1 MSDTIFYKLK
11 IKKTRTPMEVFG
23 KMIKKIKP
31 RGATKRWTYTINEE
45 ETCMVVDFGDDES
58 ESFVVDFS
66 NKVAEGFCKVGFPL
80 EGEIF
85 EEEKT
90 SEFKALV
97 NLIYCARTSL
107 SEMEISDDYGL
118 AQDYLESKFIKIKM
132 LELSPEQTDRI
143 RKLYDSGKKTPRD
156 IMTAILMQELN
167 IPESEDPLK
176 YVWKGCVTG
185 YDLKGKF
192 DMINFVDTYL
202 YKTAAYKKTP
212 IPQYDSVDYYN
223 PSSLYFAVYA
233 FCLAVQAVC
242 NYESEQFEHRKVVCY
257 PFGSSHLQVLR
268 LYWSK
273 YMPDYE
279 KLTDDYEKCILAY
292 RFIVSVYEFCN
303 FSKIIC

>member
-167 IPESEDPLK
+167 IPENEDPLK
-176 YVWKGCVTG
+176 YVWRDCVSCWGNEKT
-185 YDLKGKF
+185 
-192 DMINFVDTYL
+192 DMINLVDTCL
-202 YKTAAYKKTP
+202 YKTAAYKGIP
-212 IPQYDSVDYYN
+212 ISQIDLVYYYN
-223 PSSLYFAVYA
+223 PCSLYFAVFG
-233 FCLAVQAVC
+233 FCFAVQSVC
-242 NYESEQFEHRKVVCY
+242 NYESYDFIHSEVVSRS
-257 PFGSSHLQVLR
+257 FGSCHSQVR
-268 LYWSK
+268 KLYWGK
-273 YMPDYE
+273 YIPAYE

-303 FSKIIC
+303 FSKING